1 MKPPKVIALTAA
13 LFMCLPA
20 AAPAQV
26 VRERPGVKA
35 PSPPAATGTPACSG
49 DDKIEATALSIDP
62 AQPAPGQ
69 SATLRLTIKS
79 RCPTGT
85 KPLDIQWEITGAGD
99 HKLASGD
106 ARLNPGASSTFTAT
120 WAAEAGA
127 HTFRGDAYA
136 QETTAG
142 TQNNWRAV
150 DVTVQPKLVTKLLDR
165 KSAKEAGADFTVNGE
180 ATCFNNS
187 TETGEES
194 KDESKREQ
202 ITFAVI
208 CTASMGLG
216 GKADFEAYSNF
227 TLKNG
232 WKVKSY
238 EIKEYK
244 TGRSGWRWVTTPT
257 NGSTSPYS
265 KLHLWADPLSHA
277 GIKLT
282 ITIEGPEGTNPY
294 Q

>member
-1 MKPPKVIALTAA
+1 
-13 LFMCLPA
+13 MCLA
-20 AAPAQV
+20 AAVPAQV

-35 PSPPAATGTPACSG
+35 PSPPAATGAPACSG
-49 DDKIEATALSIDP
+49 DDKIEATALSINP

-69 SATLRLTIKS
+69 TATLRLTVKS
-79 RCPTGT
+79 KCASGT

-99 HKLASGD
+99 HKLAGGD

-127 HTFRGDAYA
+127 HPFRGDAYA
-136 QETTAG
+136 QDESTAG
-142 TQNNWRAV
+142 TQNNWRGI

-165 KSAKEAGADFTVNGE
+165 KSAKEAGADFPANGE
-180 ATCFNNS
+180 ATCS
-187 TETGEES
+187 YTTSEDGDTSGTEHLIFQLVCGG
-194 KDESKREQ
+194 
-202 ITFAVI
+202 V
-208 CTASMGLG
+208 LG

-238 EIKEYK
+238 QISEVKN
-244 TGRSGWRWVTTPT
+244 GSSGWRWVTTPT
-257 NGSTSPYS
+257 NGSTSTYS
-265 KLHLWADPLSHA
+265 KVHLWANGHA
-277 GIKLT
+277 TVNVKLT
-282 ITIEGPEGTNPY
+282 VTIEGPEGTNPY